1 MPPWRLAL
9 DSSMFNHTRRL
20 PFLRRNSLMESNSFF
35 RGRRICPLAI
45 AVLLLVGCKSNNS
58 QQEPLYLDAEIEYPE
73 YEEQPTEMTSD
84 QKAEDWDD
92 VIHIRY
98 DKPVKGY
105 TVTVDLSGDYAEMH
119 FEKGSSSFTAEIDM
133 FEEQLLYEEG
143 VGEYNG
149 KETVLPYVPLIFGKK
164 ITPEG
169 TFGFFDVDFDGK
181 DELVYAA
188 YTQGYHGRTA
198 FRVFELDG
206 TERDDEPFDWN
217 IDEVTEFNRSEKS
230 ITIFRDGDWDGGD
243 VLKYRLQSDGAF
255 HVTDSTHILYKH
267 SEDIV
272 TDSIRFHYRK
282 QGNNMVLVKK
292 EAVK

>member
-1 MPPWRLAL
+1 MKRYIIIAL
-9 DSSMFNHTRRL
+9 
-20 PFLRRNSLMESNSFF
+20 
-35 RGRRICPLAI
+35 
-45 AVLLLVGCKSNNS
+45 VLLVGCKNNS
-58 QQEPLYLDAEIEYPE
+58 HQEPVSVDDGIDYYE
-73 YEEQPTEMTSD
+73 YEEQPTTTLAE
-84 QKAEDWDD
+84 QEEEDWDD

-105 TVTVDLSGDYAEMH
+105 TVTVDISGDYAEMH

-206 TERDDEPFDWN
+206 TERVDEPFDWN

-255 HVTDSTHILYKH
+255 QVTDSTHILYKH

-282 QGNNMVLVKK
+282 QGDKMVLVKK
-292 EAVK
+292 EIL

>member
-1 MPPWRLAL
+1 MKRYIILAL
-9 DSSMFNHTRRL
+9 
-20 PFLRRNSLMESNSFF
+20 
-35 RGRRICPLAI
+35 
-45 AVLLLVGCKSNNS
+45 VLLVGCKNNS
-58 QQEPLYLDAEIEYPE
+58 HQEPVSVDDGIDYYEYV
-73 YEEQPTEMTSD
+73 EQPTDAPEEEE
-84 QKAEDWDD
+84 EDWDD

-105 TVTVDLSGDYAEMH
+105 TVTVDLSGNYAEMH
-119 FEKGSSSFTAEIDM
+119 FEKGASSFTAEIDM
-133 FEEQLLYEEG
+133 FEEQLLYKEG
-143 VGEYNG
+143 IGEYNG

>member
-1 MPPWRLAL
+1 MKSITLF
-9 DSSMFNHTRRL
+9 SV
-20 PFLRRNSLMESNSFF
+20 
-35 RGRRICPLAI
+35 GRVCPLAI
-45 AVLLLVGCKSNNS
+45 AFLFLVGCRNNG
-58 QQEPLYLDAEIEYPE
+58 QQEPSYRDADIAYPE
-73 YEEQPTEMTSD
+73 HVEQPMETTPE
-84 QKAEDWDD
+84 QEEEDWDD

-133 FEEQLLYEEG
+133 FEEQLLYEDG

-206 TERDDEPFDWN
+206 TEREDEPFDWN

-230 ITIFRDGDWDGGD
+230 ITVFHDGDWDGGD
-243 VLKYRLQSDGAF
+243 VLKYRLQSDGSF

-272 TDSIRFHYRK
+272 ADSIRFHYRK
-282 QGNNMVLVKK
+282 QGDKMVLVKK
-292 EAVK
+292 EVLK

>member
-1 MPPWRLAL
+1 MK
-9 DSSMFNHTRRL
+9 SITIFSV
-20 PFLRRNSLMESNSFF
+20 
-35 RGRRICPLAI
+35 GRVCPLAI
-45 AVLLLVGCKSNNS
+45 AFLFLVGCRNNNGQHES
-58 QQEPLYLDAEIEYPE
+58 SCRDTDIAYPE
-73 YEEQPTEMTSD
+73 HVEQPTETTPELE
-84 QKAEDWDD
+84 AEEWDD

-98 DKPVKGY
+98 DRPVKGY
-105 TVTVDLSGDYAEMH
+105 SVTVDLYSGDYAEMH
-119 FEKGSSSFTAEIDM
+119 FEKGASSFTAEIDM

-143 VGEYNG
+143 VGEYNR

-206 TERDDEPFDWN
+206 TEREDEPFDGS
-217 IDEVTEFNRSEKS
+217 IDEVAEFNRNEKS
-230 ITIFRDGDWDGGD
+230 ITVFHDGYWESGD
-243 VLKYRLQSDGAF
+243 ILKYQRRSDGTF
-255 HVTDSTHILYKH
+255 HVTDSTHILYKQ
-267 SEDIV
+267 SEDTV

>member
-1 MPPWRLAL
+1 MKRYIILAL
-9 DSSMFNHTRRL
+9 
-20 PFLRRNSLMESNSFF
+20 
-35 RGRRICPLAI
+35 
-45 AVLLLVGCKSNNS
+45 VLLVGCKNNNPPS
-58 QQEPLYLDAEIEYPE
+58 PAELGYIPNDLEELRNSPE
-73 YEEQPTEMTSD
+73 HVDLTQYSFAEEDRNAMITPAEKETE
-84 QKAEDWDD
+84 ERDD

-143 VGEYNG
+143 VGDYNG
-149 KETVLPYVPLIFGKK
+149 KETVLPYVPLTFGKK
-164 ITPEG
+164 IVPEG
-169 TFGFFDVDFDGK
+169 TFGLFDVDFDGK

-206 TERDDEPFDWN
+206 TEREDEPFDWN

-230 ITIFRDGDWDGGD
+230 ITIFRDGDWDDGD

-272 TDSIRFHYRK
+272 ADSIRFHYRK
-282 QGNNMVLVKK
+282 QGDKMVLVKK
-292 EAVK
+292 EVLK